1 MLLPGFHG
9 KKCRLNGAR
18 QPGNTKTLGK
28 RSPAMFVPQTEIIV
42 TKDGVEIMRWTVPPG
57 DYVIGREEDCNLQI
71 DVERVSRKH
80 ARLTVNFDHAL
91 IEDLGSSNGTFIN
104 GNRVA
109 GSTRLW
115 PNQKI
120 QIGLATIELRRL
132 RAVSESGHSLAPQTA
147 MVRQVLP
154 EEFLRDRKY
163 DIGGVVAQGGMGAIL
178 SAREATIERNVA
190 MKVMLDSGS
199 VGNIARF
206 IAEAKITGQLEH
218 PNIVPVHELGVDE
231 NDQVYYTMKFVGG
244 ITLRKVLDLIA
255 DSMPGTIAKYP
266 LAALL
271 TVFQKVCDA
280 IAFAHSRGVIHRDL
294 KPENIMIGDFGE
306 VLVMDWGLAKI
317 VGQRETLPQAV
328 AAIDSEEAADLASG
342 SATMAGTIMG
352 TPQYMAPEQARGE
365 VDQLDAP
372 TDIYA
377 LGAILYH
384 ILALRPPLLG
394 DDPWQVVAR
403 VAVGRFDPLDLAQKH
418 PHLPGSRIPESL
430 GAVVRKAMAPAP
442 RARYP
447 SVAAL
452 QADLTAYQSGF
463 ATGAENAGAWKQS
476 ALFIKRHKAATLGV
490 IAALA
495 LTGAFTAKVISEG
508 RRAERALANLQKA
521 APTLISQAHTLIDE
535 QKFYEA
541 IAKISFAIEIDPKV
555 ADYHLLRAQVLEATL
570 HLEEAATEF
579 RRVLALGPNASAEI
593 NLALC
598 EKLLRD
604 NKGNAEL
611 DDASLHALHDQ
622 MLKEQR
628 LTQDAPLAARF
639 GMARNAIDARLKLLL
654 EGWRK
659 LPGWD
664 KFPENYRVHYI
675 GDSLLHVCPRQT
687 PIEDIGGL
695 KGLPVAYLNIE
706 TTRVSDLTPVI
717 GMHLRELYAGNS
729 LLSDLGPLR
738 GMPLRVLAVQRCANV
753 RDLSPLAGAP
763 LSYCQIS
770 DTAVSDLSPIKGCP
784 VRSLIIARTP
794 VTSLDAVAGIPCE
807 EFDCSESRKMVNIS
821 AVRTMKLRRAN
832 LDNCDALQDISALAD
847 CPNLEWVSLPHDAK
861 NTAALRPLAK
871 LRRIDYDGE
880 SYSPEEYW
888 AKLGI
893 ADARDREHIVL
904 IQKARAA
911 LTAAGLPKLDV
922 NWVKVLPDGTLDLL
936 MSRPEC
942 KTIEPLRGLPVSA
955 LSLGQSTVTDL
966 SPLAGMPLREL
977 RINGTRISDLSP
989 LAHCRNLGVLWCWN
1003 TNVRDLSPLAGLQ
1016 LTILLAGSNK
1026 FTDISN
1032 LAGMPLKALFL
1043 DGTRVT
1049 DIRPLLLCPTLQ
1061 FLTLPNEATNIGQLR
1076 ALKKLERLSMHWDD
1090 TIESFIGPG
1099 APQQTA
1105 EEFWK
1110 EYDATK

>member
-1 MLLPGFHG
+1 MT
-9 KKCRLNGAR
+9 A
-18 QPGNTKTLGK
+18 
-28 RSPAMFVPQTEIIV
+28 PQTEIIV
-42 TKDGVEIMRWTVPPG
+42 TKDGVEIMRSTVPPG
-57 DYVIGREEDCNLQI
+57 EYVIGREEDCNLQI
-71 DVERVSRKH
+71 DVDRVSRKH
-80 ARLTVNFDHAL
+80 ARLTINLDHAL
-91 IEDLGSSNGTFIN
+91 IEDLGSSNGTFVN
-104 GNRVA
+104 GNRVTE
-109 GSTRLW
+109 STRLW

-120 QIGLATIELRRL
+120 QVGLATVELHRL
-132 RAVSESGHSLAPQTA
+132 RTISELGGPLAPHTA
-147 MVRQVLP
+147 IVRQVLP

-199 VGNIARF
+199 ADNIARF

-231 NDQVYYTMKFVGG
+231 NDQVFYTMKFVGG

-255 DSMPGTIAKYP
+255 DNMPGTIAKYP
-266 LAALL
+266 LSALL

-306 VLVMDWGLAKI
+306 VLVMDWGLAKFL
-317 VGQRETLPQAV
+317 GERETPR
-328 AAIDSEEAADLASG
+328 AAALTIGSDDAAADLADG
-342 SATMAGTIMG
+342 SVTMAGTIMG
-352 TPQYMAPEQARGE
+352 TPQYMSPEQARGD
-365 VDQLDAP
+365 VDHLGAA

-384 ILALRPPLLG
+384 ILALRPPVLG
-394 DDPWQVVAR
+394 DDPWKIVAL
-403 VAVGRFDPLDLAQKH
+403 VAAGRFDPLDLTQKH
-418 PHLPGSRIPESL
+418 PHLPGLRIPESL
-430 GAVVRKAMAPAP
+430 GAVVRKAMAFAP

-447 SVAAL
+447 NVAAL

-463 ATGAENAGAWKQS
+463 ATGAENAGAWKQT
-476 ALFIKRHKAATLGV
+476 ALFIKRHKAATVGV
-490 IAALA
+490 VAALA

-508 RRAERALANLQKA
+508 RRAESALASLQKA

-535 QKFYEA
+535 QKYYEA
-541 IAKISFAIEIDPKV
+541 IAKISFAIEIAPKV
-555 ADYHLLRAQVLEATL
+555 PEYHLLRAQVLEATL
-570 HLEEAATEF
+570 HLEEAAAEF

-604 NKGNAEL
+604 NKGHAEL

-639 GMARNAIDARLKLLL
+639 GMARNVIDARLKLLL
-654 EGWRK
+654 EGWRR

-664 KFPENYRVHYI
+664 KFPEKDRVHFVD
-675 GDSLLHVCPRQT
+675 GDSALYLSIRQL

-695 KGLPVAYLNIE
+695 KGLPVVYLTIE
-706 TTRVSDLTPVI
+706 ETKVSDLTPVI
-717 GMHLRELYAGNS
+717 GMRLREIYAGGS
-729 LLSDLGPLR
+729 QISDLGPLH

-753 RDLSPLAGAP
+753 RDLSPVAGTP
-763 LSYCQIS
+763 LVYCQIS
-770 DTAVSDLSPIKGCP
+770 ETAVSDLSPLKGCP
-784 VRSLIIARTP
+784 VRTLIISKTP
-794 VTSLDAVAGIPCE
+794 VTTIDPVAGIPCE
-807 EFDCSESRKMVNIS
+807 DFDSREARNLVDIS
-821 AVRTMKLRRAN
+821 PVRTMKLKRAN
-832 LDNCDALQDISALAD
+832 LENCDALHDVSALAD
-847 CPNLEWVSLPHDAK
+847 CPDLQEVFLPHDAK
-861 NTAALRPLAK
+861 NAALLRPLVK
-871 LRRIDYDGE
+871 LRKIVDDGE

-893 ADARDREHIVL
+893 ADARDREHIAL

-911 LTAAGLPKLDV
+911 LIASGIPKPDV
-922 NWVKVLPDGTLDLL
+922 KWVKVLPDGTLDLF
-936 MSRPEC
+936 MGRSEC
-942 KTIEPLRGLPVSA
+942 KTIEPLRGLPVSI
-955 LSLGQSTVTDL
+955 LSLIQSSVTDL

-977 RINGTRISDLSP
+977 RINGTHISDFAP
-989 LAHCRNLGVLWCWN
+989 LAHCRKLDVLWCWN
-1003 TNVRDLSPLAGLQ
+1003 TNVRDLSPLAGLPI
-1016 LTILLAGSNK
+1016 TILLASSNK
-1026 FTDISN
+1026 FTDVSK

-1049 DIRPLLLCPTLQ
+1049 DIRPLLSCPTLR
-1061 FLTLPNEATNIGQLR
+1061 FLTLPNEATHIGELR
-1076 ALKKLERLSMHWDD
+1076 ALKKLERLSMRWDD
-1090 TIESFIGPG
+1090 TLESFIGPG
-1099 APQQTA
+1099 APQQSA

-1110 EYDATK
+1110 EYDAKK